1 MTKLLGEDLCRGY
14 MRSEGL
20 PITICRF
27 ALTVAGDEILDFRQF
42 YLSHWRKAYA
52 SMTSPEAHAVATQL
66 EEAAQRVGEHALLL
80 ARDGN
85 GRTYKKHIADVHD
98 IVAGLL
104 AVLGKDQA
112 LGETFQLAAPRPY
125 TWEEAVPYLSEKLEL
140 PYVDVNLAGHV
151 PTFYEFD
158 LSKGRKLLG
167 YEPSY
172 DIFRMIDEGL
182 ALRAGMAVGVVPTH
196 VGKTA

>member
-1 MTKLLGEDLCRGY
+1 M
-14 MRSEGL
+14 
-20 PITICRF
+20 
-27 ALTVAGDEILDFRQF
+27 AA
-42 YLSHWRKAYA
+42 
-52 SMTSPEAHAVATQL
+52 QL
-66 EEAAQRVGEHALLL
+66 EEAAQRVGDHALLL

-85 GRTYKKHIADVHD
+85 GRSYKKHIADVHD

-104 AVLGKDQA
+104 AVLGKKQA
-112 LGETFQLAAPRPY
+112 VGETFQLAAPRAY
-125 TWEEAVPYLSEKLEL
+125 TWEEAIPYLAEKLDL
-140 PYVDVNLAGHV
+140 PYVDVSLAGHV

-172 DIFRMIDEGL
+172 DIFRMINEGL